1 MTLTCKPCKKE
12 FKTSQGYGNHIKS
25 LAHKLNPLHEI
36 SNNNL
41 LSNNNHIPKQ
51 IQFNNEQENFMDIY
65 STSNEN
71 ECSNSDSLHN
81 SLSNERI
88 TTDDEEL
95 KSNSS
100 KNYTDEDNYNYA
112 NEDNYNC
119 INEDD
124 SNYEELISEIPNEL
138 KIPNNAF
145 IDFMNVVDKYNISNK
160 AGDAFL
166 KVFKKYSSLDQNLL
180 PKSTSAGR
188 HYLRS
193 INIFTLQ
200 FKKDLVSTYNNTNYY
215 FENRSILL
223 AIQELLQND
232 DLMQQCEFNYKEQWK
247 VDENNQ
253 RVQCYAEIYNA
264 NWWKKTE
271 QNLPFSSKL
280 LALILYSDGT
290 TCDVLGK
297 TSCHPLFITLG
308 NIPKDVIKKMQKLL
322 LDYFQ

>member
-1 MTLTCKPCKKE
+1 EK
-12 FKTSQGYGNHIKS
+12 
-25 LAHKLNPLHEI
+25 
-36 SNNNL
+36 
-41 LSNNNHIPKQ
+41 
-51 IQFNNEQENFMDIY
+51 
-65 STSNEN
+65 
-71 ECSNSDSLHN
+71 
-81 SLSNERI
+81 I

-100 KNYTDEDNYNYA
+100 KNYTDEENYIYTD
-112 NEDNYNC
+112 EDNYNC

-124 SNYEELISEIPNEL
+124 SNYEELIFEISNKL

-188 HYLRS
+188 YYLRS
-193 INIFTLQ
+193 INISTLK

-232 DLMQQCEFNYKEQWK
+232 NLMQQCKFNYKVQWK

-264 NWWKKTE
+264 NCFWKMSDINIYTATVPDRLHYLDIGLFYYQLKYSRMLLKEIGGNNAINEMDHQFGTIPPIHGLKIFKFGL
-271 QNLPFSSKL
+271 QNIKRFTAGEYRNIMKVIPFIIDG
-280 LALILYSDGT
+280 ILYT
-290 TCDVLGK
+290 
-297 TSCHPLFITLG
+297 
-308 NIPKDVIKKMQKLL
+308 
-322 LDYFQ
+322 

>member
-95 KSNSS
+95 K
-100 KNYTDEDNYNYA
+100 K
-112 NEDNYNC
+112 
-119 INEDD
+119 
-124 SNYEELISEIPNEL
+124 LISEIPNEL

-264 NWWKKTE
+264 N
-271 QNLPFSSKL
+271 
-280 LALILYSDGT
+280 
-290 TCDVLGK
+290 
-297 TSCHPLFITLG
+297 
-308 NIPKDVIKKMQKLL
+308 
-322 LDYFQ
+322 